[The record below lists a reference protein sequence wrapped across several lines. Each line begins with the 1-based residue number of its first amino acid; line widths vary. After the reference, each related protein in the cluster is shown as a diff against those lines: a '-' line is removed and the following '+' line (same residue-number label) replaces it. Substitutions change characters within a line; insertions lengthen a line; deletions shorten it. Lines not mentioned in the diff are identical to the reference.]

1 MFKFLNQWAPLA
13 GLSTGSLESGIAAIR
28 DKVCSF
34 IAMNIKRFETERLQ
48 VLAFAISHGFL
59 YYDRDFGYYNTV
71 LPSSGLVSAGV
82 MRSTLYH
89 SWVLRQSL

>member
-13 GLSTGSLESGIAAIR
+13 GLSTSSLESGIAAIR

-59 YYDRDFGYYNTV
+59 YYDRDFGYYKH
-71 LPSSGLVSAGV
+71 S
-82 MRSTLYH
+82 STLFGPSVGRCYAIDAI
-89 SWVLRQSL
+89 S